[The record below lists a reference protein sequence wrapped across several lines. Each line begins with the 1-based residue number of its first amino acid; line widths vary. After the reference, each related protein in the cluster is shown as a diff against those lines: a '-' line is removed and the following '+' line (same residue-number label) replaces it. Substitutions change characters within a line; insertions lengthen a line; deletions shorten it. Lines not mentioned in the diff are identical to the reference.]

1 MQESFWW
8 WQCND
13 RYLNIYNFP
22 LPPPPYP
29 YPPFSLSLINF
40 MVSVGVK
47 HHVYFTIMTIIIKI
61 CMFVFII
68 GRSCHKYNFC
78 CNKSFIVT
86 NMSFVV
92 TKVCLLWQTFCEKIM
107 FVATKWQIFNKS
119 FVATNIILLRQKF
132 CHDKSMLVVTKPLSQ
147 QNYVCCDKT
156 FVTTKMIL
164 VAAPANG
171 IFWSLLSIV
180 LICFAR
186 PWLQVPAG
194 AEQCGKQ
201 SWIVPLLW
209 AWRRPRQAEG
219 KGRRTLWLHCAQV
232 VDDELMLNV
241 LRCHLTY

>member
-1 MQESFWW
+1 
-8 WQCND
+8 
-13 RYLNIYNFP
+13 
-22 LPPPPYP
+22 
-29 YPPFSLSLINF
+29 
-40 MVSVGVK
+40 
-47 HHVYFTIMTIIIKI
+47 
-61 CMFVFII
+61 MFVFII

-107 FVATKWQIFNKS
+107 FVATKWHSTNIQQKFCCDKHN
-119 FVATNIILLRQKF
+119 FVATKVLSWQKYA
-132 CHDKSMLVVTKPLSQ
+132 CCDKKPLSQ

-164 VAAPANG
+164 VAAPANDM
-171 IFWSLLSIV
+171 FWSLTSIV

>member
-1 MQESFWW
+1 MVCGHCLLTLPLTINETLKWLSLLTVLMQESFWW

-22 LPPPPYP
+22 LPPPRYP

-92 TKVCLLWQTFCEKIM
+92 TKVC
-107 FVATKWQIFNKS
+107 
-119 FVATNIILLRQKF
+119 
-132 CHDKSMLVVTKPLSQ
+132 
-147 QNYVCCDKT
+147 CDKT

-171 IFWSLLSIV
+171 MFWASLAL
-180 LICFAR
+180 F
-186 PWLQVPAG
+186 
-194 AEQCGKQ
+194 
-201 SWIVPLLW
+201 
-209 AWRRPRQAEG
+209 
-219 KGRRTLWLHCAQV
+219 
-232 VDDELMLNV
+232 
-241 LRCHLTY
+241 

>member
-1 MQESFWW
+1 MF
-8 WQCND
+8 
-13 RYLNIYNFP
+13 
-22 LPPPPYP
+22 
-29 YPPFSLSLINF
+29 LSL
-40 MVSVGVK
+40 VEAATS
-47 HHVYFTIMTIIIKI
+47 II
-61 CMFVFII
+61 FVA
-68 GRSCHKYNFC
+68 
-78 CNKSFIVT
+78 
-86 NMSFVV
+86 
-92 TKVCLLWQTFCEKIM
+92 TKVSLWQTCLSSWQKYACCDKRFVKKIM
-107 FVATKWQIFNKS
+107 FVATKWQTFNKS

-164 VAAPANG
+164 VAAPANDM
-171 IFWSLLSIV
+171 FWSLISIV